1 MWVPDLQT
9 GMSRSS
15 SAVSLTLRGHLSD
28 LLDMR
33 AEAGSAGNAHP
44 KPPPAGITN
53 H

>member
-1 MWVPDLQT
+1 MWMPDLQI
-9 GMSRSS
+9 GISRSS

-28 LLDMR
+28 QLEVR

-44 KPPPAGITN
+44 KPPPAGTAN

>member
-1 MWVPDLQT
+1 MWVPVLQT
-9 GMSRSS
+9 GISRSS
-15 SAVSLTLRGHLSD
+15 SAVSLTLRGRLSD
-28 LLDMR
+28 QLEVR